1 MNIYFLDFETTGLN
15 PFNDDLIEIAI
26 KKIDTNEY
34 YQTLIKPKVNGI
46 HYKYIS
52 PKIESI
58 THITDDMIEN
68 NSLDPDEVIL
78 KFINYIKRSSKE
90 GPIYIIAHNG
100 INFDFLFLKRLFKE
114 HGDQSNKRITRNN
127 KIDKSII
134 QRFKF
139 IDSILLAKLTIK
151 SDSYSQASLCKR
163 FGIINNCEHRAL
175 GDINA
180 LEKLYDKLTL
190 HLSYNDGSP
199 NNIYKYN
206 ASEIYKRINIL

>member
-1 MNIYFLDFETTGLN
+1 M
-15 PFNDDLIEIAI
+15 
-26 KKIDTNEY
+26 
-34 YQTLIKPKVNGI
+34 
-46 HYKYIS
+46 
-52 PKIESI
+52 
-58 THITDDMIEN
+58 
-68 NSLDPDEVIL
+68 
-78 KFINYIKRSSKE
+78 
-90 GPIYIIAHNG
+90 
-100 INFDFLFLKRLFKE
+100 KRLFKE